1 MAKRLPSEE
10 ELQSWDCESQHA
22 FWAQRKKFWGSGKGS
37 GGTGW
42 SGWKLGDLQRECRKR
57 GIYPGGDIG
66 FVRNRLLRY
75 DYCPSQLLASETQT
89 EAESIKAQMQPG
101 VVYYKIVS
109 SPIDLTMIKQKIEL
123 REYTTNSAQLEQDF
137 LQVFANGRRFD
148 VVSNTTA
155 SYTSARARAC
165 EREAVLR

>member
-1 MAKRLPSEE
+1 
-10 ELQSWDCESQHA
+10 
-22 FWAQRKKFWGSGKGS
+22 
-37 GGTGW
+37 
-42 SGWKLGDLQRECRKR
+42 
-57 GIYPGGDIG
+57 
-66 FVRNRLLRY
+66 
-75 DYCPSQLLASETQT
+75 
-89 EAESIKAQMQPG
+89 MQPG